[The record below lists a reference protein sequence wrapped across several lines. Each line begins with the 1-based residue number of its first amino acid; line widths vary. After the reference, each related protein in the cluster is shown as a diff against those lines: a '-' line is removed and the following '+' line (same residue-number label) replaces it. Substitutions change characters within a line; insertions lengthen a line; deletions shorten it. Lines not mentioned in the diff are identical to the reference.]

1 MQTMHQKV
9 FIIGFM
15 GAGKTTVAKKIS
27 ESIGIP
33 FFDTDAM
40 IEEITG
46 MSVSSIFLTWGEKYF
61 RRMERDVIHQLMAD
75 RSSFVAAL
83 GGGSICQPDIMDWLN
98 RVGKTVWLNT
108 PWPIIEKRLQLDT
121 TRPLLQNT
129 TPQDWRNLWE
139 ERMKFYQK
147 SKIEYADA
155 EALFTS
161 LSTSLS
167 SNG

>member
-1 MQTMHQKV
+1 
-9 FIIGFM
+9 
-15 GAGKTTVAKKIS
+15 
-27 ESIGIP
+27 
-33 FFDTDAM
+33 
-40 IEEITG
+40 
-46 MSVSSIFLTWGEKYF
+46 
-61 RRMERDVIHQLMAD
+61 
-75 RSSFVAAL
+75 
-83 GGGSICQPDIMDWLN
+83 LN

-147 SKIEYADA
+147 SMIEYADA
-155 EALFTS
+155 EELFTS
-161 LSTSLS
+161 LSSSLS